1 MGTCTNVG
9 LCSLSVSHSMVQV
22 ACKRANVGHPEGQV
36 VCRRL
41 SVGHPEGQVREGV

>member
-1 MGTCTNVG
+1 
-9 LCSLSVSHSMVQV
+9 MVQV